1 MVGPKLEDTIDSYL
15 VGVVACL
22 AMLACLAGLRDH
34 AIRLMKRRRQHGLRT
49 CCDGQRTNVSAVPH
63 RRIHLSRRSV
73 AANPKWLCLAGAQ
86 ERGQVHCQSLRADHP
101 LQFYFDRNRSLP

>member
-49 CCDGQRTNVSAVPH
+49 CCDGQRTNVSAAATQTNSLVATLCRSKSQVVVSSGRSGTRPGALSVP
-63 RRIHLSRRSV
+63 
-73 AANPKWLCLAGAQ
+73 PC
-86 ERGQVHCQSLRADHP
+86 
-101 LQFYFDRNRSLP
+101 